1 MKQFKFDYDFSD
13 SFENNFRCWYSEN
26 CCERRYYNERVYA
39 VEEAKRI
46 FENMYGKHKNCKVA

>member
-46 FENMYGKHKNCKVA
+46 FEKMYGKYKICKVA